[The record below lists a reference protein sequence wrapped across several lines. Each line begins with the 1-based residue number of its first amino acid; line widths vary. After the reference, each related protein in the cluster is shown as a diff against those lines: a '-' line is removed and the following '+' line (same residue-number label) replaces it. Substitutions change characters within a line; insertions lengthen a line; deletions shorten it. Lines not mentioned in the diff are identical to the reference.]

1 MTIVLQDQDMF
12 KSLALRLLALIALI
26 QTTQAET
33 IVIMG
38 SDTIGAKAALHLA
51 EAYKKKMQSS
61 GTEVGFEISAE
72 GSATGVVSI
81 TEGLADIGMSS
92 RPPSIKEFA
101 RAKAMGVQLKAIT
114 VAKDGI
120 AVIVNESNPIESIS
134 LAELEAVFAGDVDNW
149 AAISPQAGTI
159 STYTRNTASGTY
171 DLFRDKAM
179 GSRDYGEVTQK
190 VAGNEQIAAEV
201 ARNANGIGYVGLA
214 YTATPGIKVVP
225 VEGMLPRAENYPLK
239 RTLFYLVDA
248 NIRLSEIANDF
259 IGFTLSPQGQHIIEN
274 VEFVPIY

>member
-1 MTIVLQDQDMF
+1 ML
-12 KSLALRLLALIALI
+12 KSFALLLLTLIALI
-26 QTTQAET
+26 QTAQAET

-51 EAYKKKMQSS
+51 EAYKAKMQSS
-61 GTEVGFEISAE
+61 STEVGFEISAE

-101 RAKAMGVQLKAIT
+101 RAKAMGVQLKTIT

-120 AVIVNESNPIESIS
+120 AVIVNEANPIESIS
-134 LAELEAVFAGDVDNW
+134 IAELEAVFAGDVDNW
-149 AAISPQAGTI
+149 AAISANSGLI

-179 GSRDYGEVTQK
+179 GSRDYGENTQK

-201 ARNANGIGYVGLA
+201 ARNVNGIGYVGLA

-225 VEGMLPRAENYPLK
+225 VEDMLPRAEDYPLK

-259 IGFTLSPQGQHIIEN
+259 IGFTLSPQGQHIIES
-274 VEFVPIY
+274 VEFVPVY